1 MSPYTLDNA
10 NKYSALTDTSH
21 FANESTLGL
30 RVIFHKEETKMR
42 LIGWLAQGLQKSG
55 SKGKRGRGY
64 GKGSAAT
71 NPDKWKPRT
80 SAQARRSSKT
90 PRTWR

>member
-1 MSPYTLDNA
+1 
-10 NKYSALTDTSH
+10 
-21 FANESTLGL
+21 
-30 RVIFHKEETKMR
+30 MR

-55 SKGKRGRGY
+55 SKGKPGRGY

-71 NPDKWKPRT
+71 NLDKWKPRT
-80 SAQARRSSKT
+80 AAQARRSSKT